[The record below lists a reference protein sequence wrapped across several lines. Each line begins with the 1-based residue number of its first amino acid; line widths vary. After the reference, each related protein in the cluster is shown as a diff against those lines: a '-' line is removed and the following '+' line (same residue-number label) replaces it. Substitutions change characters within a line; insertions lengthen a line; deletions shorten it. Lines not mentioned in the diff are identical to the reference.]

1 MASLPP
7 KPDAVSV
14 HISSGHK
21 SDPYSL
27 LLHLFRSGQAEA
39 ARLSTASNAGKA
51 ASTVN
56 KYAKRDPA
64 LYPLIIIVGGIFAT
78 AGYMLSTWPSR
89 ALVRRDR

>member
-14 HISSGHK
+14 HVSSGHK
-21 SDPYSL
+21 SDLYSL
-27 LLHLFRSGQAEA
+27 LPLFRSGQAEA

>member
-14 HISSGHK
+14 HISSGDK

-27 LLHLFRSGQAEA
+27 LLPRSGQAEA

-89 ALVRRDR
+89 ALVRRNR